1 MQFRWNS
8 IGTVF
13 RDEPITTF
21 PELELFASVTTLAN
35 QPFSGTTLES
45 FLPPCNLQKIQFDA
59 ISYPTSIN
67 MAVLNLPTTLTSFE
81 APNLRGHIG
90 RIIINSN
97 ITTFMPAYCYG
108 SSIKGSKVYTFVLN
122 VTSVIPITTTGGNG
136 QYSKNHYYYVPDEL
150 LTQYREA
157 SGWSG
162 FPTHIL
168 PISELPTS

>member
-1 MQFRWNS
+1 MQSRWNT

-13 RDEPITTF
+13 MNQPITTF
-21 PELELFASVTTLAN
+21 PELEIFASVTTLGN
-35 QPFSGTTLES
+35 SPFTGTTLES
-45 FLPPCNLQKIQFDA
+45 FLPPCNLQKIQYDV
-59 ISYPTSIN
+59 IRNPTSIN
-67 MAVLNLPTTLTSFE
+67 MAELNLPTTLTEFSN
-81 APNLRGHIG
+81 PNLSGYIG
-90 RIIINSN
+90 RITINSALTDF
-97 ITTFMPAYCYG
+97 IPGYCYG
-108 SSIKGSKVYTFVLN
+108 SSLTGSRVYTFVLN
-122 VTSVIPITTTGGNG
+122 VTSVIPITATGGNG